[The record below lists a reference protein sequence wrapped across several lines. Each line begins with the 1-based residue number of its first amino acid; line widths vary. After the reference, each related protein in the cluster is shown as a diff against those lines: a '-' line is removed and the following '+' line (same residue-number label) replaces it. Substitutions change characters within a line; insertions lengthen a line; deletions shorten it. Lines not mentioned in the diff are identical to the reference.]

1 MKRNYKVV
9 IKNGRGQEV
18 KQVVN
23 GVWYDLTSE
32 QARWMV
38 LGIAIG
44 IKQAYK
50 GGTVELYDADTEQ
63 LIFVQH

>member
-1 MKRNYKVV
+1 MKRNFKIV

-23 GVWYDLTSE
+23 GVWSDMTSE
-32 QARWMV
+32 QMRWMV
-38 LGIAIG
+38 LGISIG

-63 LIFVQH
+63 LIRVQH

>member
-9 IKNGRGQEV
+9 IKNGKGQEV
-18 KQVVN
+18 KQVCAN
-23 GVWYDLTSE
+23 VWRDLTSE

-38 LGIAIG
+38 LGVQVGAM
-44 IKQAYK
+44 QAYK
-50 GGTVELYDADTEQ
+50 GGCVELYDADTEQ

>member
-23 GVWYDLTSE
+23 GVWSGMTSE
-32 QARWMV
+32 QVRWMV
-38 LGIAIG
+38 LGVAIG

-50 GGTVELYDADTEQ
+50 SGTVELYDADTEQ

>member
-9 IKNGRGQEV
+9 IKNGRCQKV
-18 KQVVN
+18 KQVVSDM
-23 GVWYDLTSE
+23 WYGLTGE
-32 QARWMV
+32 QVRWMV

>member
-1 MKRNYKVV
+1 MKRNYKFV

-23 GVWYDLTSE
+23 GVWYDMTSE

-38 LGIAIG
+38 LGVQVGAM
-44 IKQAYK
+44 QAYK